1 MPWGQYM
8 EVVLD
13 EQELPKVYMVVELCM
28 LLILEHALLTVII
41 F

>member
-1 MPWGQYM
+1 MSWGKYE

-13 EQELPKVYMVVELCM
+13 EQELPEVYTVVELCM
-28 LLILEHALLTVII
+28 LLILGHALLTVII